1 MGEILISKEG
11 EALPPTPAE
20 QALTPQPVIGLGEQ
34 PATVTVPATDARA
47 SLPTTQKFQAD
58 RESYQEIQEALAVMG
73 ELLEQDVEEE
83 EEEEEAPAKPM
94 RVLSKEEIQ
103 AGSSQEATP
112 VVSSQP
118 APQPPAGTQQPG
130 KPKSNRNGLV
140 RFLIGSHRPQRKS

>member
-34 PATVTVPATDARA
+34 PATVTVPVPAA
-47 SLPTTQKFQAD
+47 STPKLVED

-103 AGSSQEATP
+103 AGSSQGAKP
-112 VVSSQP
+112 VVSNQP
-118 APQPPAGTQQPG
+118 APQPPAGTKAPG
-130 KPKSNRNGLV
+130 SPNRNRNGLV
-140 RFLIGSHRPQRKS
+140 KFLIGNHR

>member
-34 PATVTVPATDARA
+34 PATVTVPVPAA
-47 SLPTTQKFQAD
+47 STPKLVED

-83 EEEEEAPAKPM
+83 EEELPQGDEHRPVSKPSPAPRGICDFM
-94 RVLSKEEIQ
+94 
-103 AGSSQEATP
+103 GS
-112 VVSSQP
+112 VSS
-118 APQPPAGTQQPG
+118 
-130 KPKSNRNGLV
+130 
-140 RFLIGSHRPQRKS
+140 

>member
-34 PATVTVPATDARA
+34 PATVTVPVTAA
-47 SLPTTQKFQAD
+47 STPKLAEG

-73 ELLEQDVEEE
+73 ELLEQDVEGEEQEE
-83 EEEEEAPAKPM
+83 EPPAKP
-94 RVLSKEEIQ
+94 RVLTKEEIQ